1 MKRVIMGV
9 QIEKREDVAVK
20 VQDYLTQHGCIIR
33 TRLGLHDAGE
43 FCSSAGLILIDFLLG
58 KEAEV
63 EKIMKD
69 LNEIEGVV
77 AKTMEF

>member
-9 QIEKREDVAVK
+9 QIDKREDVAVQ
-20 VQDYLTQHGCIIR
+20 VQDYLTKHGCIIR

-43 FCSSAGLILIDFLLG
+43 FCSPTGLILIDFLMG
-58 KEAEV
+58 KEDEV
-63 EKIMKD
+63 AVIMKD
-69 LNEIEGVV
+69 LNAFDGVV